1 MAKAKAHALP
11 KGKAKAKAKAKGSL
25 AKGRALMA
33 KQKSLTKG
41 NDSGNKSLSKGNN
54 VKKEHL
60 KNKLNKSALAKLG
73 NMSLKEKIDKVTEEN
88 EDAEEA
94 ASQLRESLTA
104 KERQSAWGKMQTA
117 MKKDPEEAERVNK
130 MSKKEIGLY
139 ACMHLLKV
147 HKPKFMQVQNQ
158 LEQGISLTKGEKWL
172 SKKAML
178 KEFDDD
184 EFQAHLRSGRI
195 RWREDPL
202 TWGCWQYMDT
212 GDLTKVTHVKKSQT
226 HTVGQE
232 YDAED
237 EEEWDK
243 HFNKDLGQHLDD
255 VGKGGKG
262 GKGNSLAKG
271 KGKGKGKRQLAIE
284 DGSVEDEG
292 EGEGENNKEK
302 TPEEEWQEV
311 VKKARRARDSL
322 GSEVANLEE
331 GLTKANKTGRL
342 SKVSKKDAEHLM
354 AEAGTLATVMKDI
367 LLRREKSMSL
377 TKAKDTLVKAAT
389 KCKELK
395 DEKKEMWHMAN
406 KATSVASSSKRK

>member
-1 MAKAKAHALP
+1 MAKAKSHALP
-11 KGKAKAKAKAKGSL
+11 KGKSKARAKPKSSL
-25 AKGRALMA
+25 AKGKALLA

-41 NDSGNKSLSKGNN
+41 KDSPKQSLAKGKAVNKDILK
-54 VKKEHL
+54 
-60 KNKLNKSALAKLG
+60 KNKLNKAALEKLG
-73 NMSLKEKIDKVTEEN
+73 NMSLREKIDKVTEEN

-117 MKKDPEEAERVNK
+117 MKNDPEEAEKVNN

-178 KEFDDD
+178 KEFDDE

-212 GDLTKVTHVKKSQT
+212 GDLTKVTHVKKSQS

-232 YDAED
+232 FEAED

-243 HFNKDLGQHLDD
+243 YFNKDMGQILDD

-262 GKGNSLAKG
+262 SSLAKG
-271 KGKGKGKRQLAIE
+271 KGKSKSKRQLAIE
-284 DGSVEDEG
+284 DGQVDED
-292 EGEGENNKEK
+292 KEK
-302 TPEEEWQEV
+302 EEDKEKSPEEEWKEV
-311 VKKARRARDSL
+311 VKKARKARDSL
-322 GSEVANLEE
+322 GSEIANLEE
-331 GLTKANKTGRL
+331 SLAKANKTGRL
-342 SKVSKKDAEHLM
+342 SKVSRKDAENLM
-354 AEAGTLATVMKDI
+354 AEAGTLATTMKD
-367 LLRREKSMSL
+367 LLMKSEKSMSL
-377 TKAKDTLVKAAT
+377 TKAKDTLVKAAN
-389 KCKELK
+389 KCKQLK
-395 DEKKEMWHMAN
+395 DEKKELLQMAN
-406 KATSVASSSKRK
+406 KASSVASSSKRK